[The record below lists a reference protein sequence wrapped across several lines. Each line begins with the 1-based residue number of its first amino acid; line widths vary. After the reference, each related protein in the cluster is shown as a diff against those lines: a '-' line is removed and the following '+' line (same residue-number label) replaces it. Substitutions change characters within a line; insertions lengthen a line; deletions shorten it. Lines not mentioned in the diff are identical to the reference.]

1 MALYETIFIARQ
13 DLTADLVDELCNKF
27 SKIIT
32 DGKGKIISTEY
43 WGLRNFAYKINKY
56 SRGHYFLINTEADVE
71 TINELK
77 RIIGFNENVLR
88 SFTFKVKS
96 HDQKTSLFLSDK
108 ASNYKPSKNKDKKD
122 SSNLDLKIA
131 NVRIEV

>member
-43 WGLRNFAYKINKY
+43 WGLKIG
-56 SRGHYFLINTEADVE
+56 RAHV
-71 TINELK
+71 
-77 RIIGFNENVLR
+77 
-88 SFTFKVKS
+88 
-96 HDQKTSLFLSDK
+96 
-108 ASNYKPSKNKDKKD
+108 
-122 SSNLDLKIA
+122 
-131 NVRIEV
+131 